1 MGWWDDVEVGAAV
14 PAQTLPITYE
24 IVAGLIEST
33 GDHFPGHH
41 DPVYAKAQGNDTIY
55 LNTMFVAGFFD
66 RVVTDWAGPD
76 AFIRRRRFRM
86 MRSVCA
92 GEVLTGKGAVTG
104 KRVDDKGFRS
114 VDVEIRLDTEKG
126 PFCAGQIS
134 VTRDPWFSPGSTRG
148 A

>member
-1 MGWWDDVEVGAAV
+1 MTWWDDVEVGTAV

-24 IVAGLIEST
+24 TVAGIIEAT

-41 DPVYAKAQGNDTIY
+41 DPEYARAQGNDSIY

-66 RVVTDWAGPD
+66 RVVTDWAGPT

-86 MRSVCA
+86 MRSVCP
-92 GEVLTGKGAVTG
+92 GELLTGQGTVTGKG
-104 KRVDDKGFRS
+104 VDARGFRT

-126 PFCAGQIS
+126 PYCAGQI
-134 VTRDPWFSPGSTRG
+134 TLTLDPWHAPTG
-148 A
+148 ANVP